1 MRALLINC
9 ACVPVWRVSWGVW
22 FVLRVV
28 AITPFSAVSPLAV
41 SYTFAALTHAP
52 SFASSPIARVYIS
65 GYFAMIYCLVIIS
78 YLCLKSE
85 RARGTCASPFLPLCA
100 SDGCCVCTRCSREQG
115 PPKERFVRQ
124 YNEVPAS

>member
-1 MRALLINC
+1 MRVGDYCGGWVDA
-9 ACVPVWRVSWGVW
+9 
-22 FVLRVV
+22 

-41 SYTFAALTHAP
+41 AYTFAALTHAP

-85 RARGTCASPFLPLCA
+85 RGRGMYNPLLQ
-100 SDGCCVCTRCSREQG
+100 S
-115 PPKERFVRQ
+115 
-124 YNEVPAS
+124 